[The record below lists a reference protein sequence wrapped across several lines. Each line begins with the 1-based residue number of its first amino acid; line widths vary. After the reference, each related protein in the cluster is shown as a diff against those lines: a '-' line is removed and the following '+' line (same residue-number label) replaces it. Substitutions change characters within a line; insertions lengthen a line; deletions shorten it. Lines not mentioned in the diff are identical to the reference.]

1 MISLSLFLRSFT
13 AASQILVMRCIILS
27 ISLLNKDGIGGIVAP
42 AAVKAESF
50 LAECGCWWF
59 RSHLDEGT
67 SEGMI
72 VIICED
78 LLSCISQFIRSHIL
92 LYF

>member
-1 MISLSLFLRSFT
+1 
-13 AASQILVMRCIILS
+13 MRCIILS
-27 ISLLNKDGIGGIVAP
+27 IRLLNKDGIGGIVAP

-50 LAECGCWWF
+50 LAECGCRGF

-72 VIICED
+72 VIRED

-92 LYF
+92 LL